1 MDEIKKGKLKIFFG
15 YCAGV
20 GKTYAMLQEAHVKK
34 KEGVD
39 VIIGYVERHD
49 RCETTA
55 LMDGLEQIEDQQI
68 QYHNIT
74 LHEFNLD
81 AALQRKPELILVDEL
96 AHTNA
101 IGSRHPKRY
110 SDIQELLHAGID
122 VYTTVNVQHLESLH
136 DVVASIT
143 RILVNERI
151 PDKIFDMADSVE
163 LVDLEPEDL
172 IKRLNEG
179 KIYKKTQA
187 KRALENFFLKDN
199 LIALREIALRRCAD
213 RVNKIASLSTRAYTK
228 EHILVCLGSSP
239 SNEKVIRTASRMA
252 AAFHG
257 EFTALFVETPNSD
270 SMDDDSKAQLKT
282 NIHLAQELGASV
294 VSVFGEDAAEQISE
308 YAKISGI
315 SKVVVGRSSHK
326 RSMFSSNTLV
336 DSLTNLAPNLDIYI
350 IPDKNTKEGYNQKAL
365 RHRSTPIFNMLDTL
379 ITVSI
384 LTVTTIVGLI
394 FANVGYTE
402 ANIIMVFLLA
412 VLLISFLTTSKFY
425 GIASSVLIVFTF
437 NFFFTEPRFTFQA
450 YDHAYPVTF
459 AVMLI
464 VSIITNTITRKSR
477 QQSRANAT
485 QARRMEIL
493 LETSQKLQLANSMSE
508 IASETCIQL
517 YRLLDRIIIIYS
529 VKDGILQPPILYH
542 ENLTDE
548 MEARYT
554 TSNEQA
560 VAQWVFRNN
569 KNAGASTQTL
579 PAAKGLYYSIR
590 MRDKVFAVVGIALE
604 QNEQLFPFE
613 RSLLAAMLN
622 EIALAM
628 DAMMKDTNTQDTPQ
642 IVEGI

>member
-1 MDEIKKGKLKIFFG
+1 MEKNKKGKLKIFFG

-20 GKTYAMLQEAHVKK
+20 GKTYAMLEAAHAKQ
-34 KEGVD
+34 KEGVE
-39 VIIGYVERHD
+39 VVIGYVERHD
-49 RCETTA
+49 RSETIA
-55 LMDGLEQIEDQQI
+55 LMEGLEQIEDKQI

-74 LHEFNLD
+74 LHEFNID
-81 AALQRKPELILVDEL
+81 AALQRKPQLMLVDEL

-172 IKRLNEG
+172 IQRLNEG
-179 KIYKKTQA
+179 KIYKKSQA
-187 KRALENFFLKDN
+187 KRALENFFIKDN

-213 RVNKIASLSTRAYTK
+213 RVNKIANISTRAYTK
-228 EHILVCLGSSP
+228 EHILVCLSASP
-239 SNEKVIRTASRMA
+239 SNAKVIRTASRMA

-257 EFTALFVETPNSD
+257 EFTALFVETPNSET
-270 SMDDDSKAQLKT
+270 MDEDSKLQLKS
-282 NIHLAQELGASV
+282 NIQLAQELSASV

-326 RSMFSSNTLV
+326 RSIFSNNTLV
-336 DSLTNLAPNLDIYI
+336 DSLTARSPNLDIYI
-350 IPDKNTKEGYNQKAL
+350 IPDKNTKDGFNEKAL
-365 RHRSTPIFNMLDTL
+365 RHRPATVFNMVDTL
-379 ITVSI
+379 ISVTV
-384 LTVTTIVGLI
+384 LTIATIVGLI

-412 VLLISFLTTSKFY
+412 VLLVSFLTTSKVY
-425 GIASSVLIVFTF
+425 GIVSSVLIVFTF

-450 YDHAYPVTF
+450 YDHTYPVTF

-464 VSIITNTITRKSR
+464 VSIITNTITRQSR
-477 QQSRANAT
+477 QQSRANAM

-493 LETSQKLQLANSMSE
+493 LETSQKLQLADSMAQ

-517 YRLLDRIIIIYS
+517 YRLLDRVIIIYS
-529 VKDGILQPPILYH
+529 VKDGVLQPPILYH

-548 MEARYT
+548 IEAKYT

-569 KNAGASTQTL
+569 KNAGVSTHTL

-590 MRDKVFAVVGIALE
+590 MRDKVFAVVGIAMAPH
-604 QNEQLFPFE
+604 EQLSPFE
-613 RSLLAAMLN
+613 KSLLAAMLN

-628 DAMMKDTNTQDTPQ
+628 DAMMKDTSFHEHLPEA
-642 IVEGI
+642 EGI